1 MFDAIR
7 CCFVVR
13 VGGVPLRGWVV
24 APAFGWWGSFVL
36 VECFAVH
43 VFGSVSEF
51 DVDGAGSAVVGVV
64 AGVVGAFWAGGDL
77 VACCGWPVVAG
88 VEDGGWGFAG
98 GVLGFGDGCDGEC
111 CE

>member
-1 MFDAIR
+1 M
-7 CCFVVR
+7 
-13 VGGVPLRGWVV
+13 
-24 APAFGWWGSFVL
+24 

-77 VACCGWPVVAG
+77 VACGGWPVVAG